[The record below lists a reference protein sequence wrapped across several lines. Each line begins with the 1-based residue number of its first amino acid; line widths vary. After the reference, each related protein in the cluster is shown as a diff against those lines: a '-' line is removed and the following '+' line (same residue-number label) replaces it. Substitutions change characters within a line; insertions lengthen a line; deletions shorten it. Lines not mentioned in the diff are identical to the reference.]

1 MFKKV
6 WLKCHPPSVFS
17 CLIDLLFIINSLIIN
32 RNFLTSHFFS
42 VHQSTFEKASLA
54 RQPSFV
60 LSPRLQRTLCEVFPS
75 CPDAKVWKLEPLQ
88 SSSPTSTQEEVRRLQ
103 FYRSS
108 AVLCVS
114 PIRSPN
120 EVFRLKHAGNCSV
133 RGTKWRRLR
142 GLRFVFGFVWFVCAC
157 PCRWNNLSI
166 TSKSPDAISDAD
178 ISTQTRKKKNNRAS
192 YRQN

>member
-1 MFKKV
+1 MFKKGLV
-6 WLKCHPPSVFS
+6 KMSSSFRFFP

-32 RNFLTSHFFS
+32 RKFLTSHFFA
-42 VHQSTFEKASLA
+42 VRQSTLRKRHSPINRL
-54 RQPSFV
+54 V
-60 LSPRLQRTLCEVFPS
+60 LSPRLQRTLCEVCPP
-75 CPDAKVWKLEPLQ
+75 CPDAKLWKLESLQ
-88 SSSPTSTQEEVRRLQ
+88 SSSPTSTQEEVHRLQ

-157 PCRWNNLSI
+157 PCRWYNLSI

-178 ISTQTRKKKNNRAS
+178 ISTQTRKKKNNWAS